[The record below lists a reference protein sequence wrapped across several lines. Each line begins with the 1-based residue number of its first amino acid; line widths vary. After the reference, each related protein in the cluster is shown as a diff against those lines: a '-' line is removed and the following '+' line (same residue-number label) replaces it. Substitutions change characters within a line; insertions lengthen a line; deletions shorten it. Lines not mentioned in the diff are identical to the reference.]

1 MSGPDLGKLRT
12 FMSGATPVR
21 LIGSNETGD
30 ENMSILEKLKELL
43 VYPLPDNLAPG
54 LQPYDMREGYVKCM
68 GPHGLHRMAYV
79 EWGERDNP
87 RVLVCVHGLT
97 RTGRDFDVI
106 ANALAHDY
114 RVVCPDVVGRGR
126 SDKLPLSD
134 DYSVTTYAPDMMV
147 LLARLN
153 VETVHWI
160 GTSMGGL
167 IGMVLAS
174 LPGSP
179 ITKLVLNDV
188 GPVVPREALERIALY
203 VGKAPHFATIEA
215 AETYFRLV
223 AAPFG
228 PLTDAQWRYL
238 TAVGTR
244 LREDGQF
251 EMAYDP
257 AIAEPFHKAFL
268 AETEINL
275 WPLYD
280 AVRCP
285 TLLLRGANSDVLLR
299 DTAVEM
305 SNRGPKAKL
314 VEIQDVG
321 HAPMLMDEAQIR
333 TVSEFLLKG

>member
-1 MSGPDLGKLRT
+1 
-12 FMSGATPVR
+12 
-21 LIGSNETGD
+21 
-30 ENMSILEKLKELL
+30 MSILEKLKELL
-43 VYPLPDNLAPG
+43 VNPLPGDVSAAFGPG
-54 LQPYDMREGYVKCM
+54 DMREDHVLCM
-68 GPHGLHRMAYV
+68 GPHGLHKMAYV
-79 EWGERDNP
+79 EWGEIDNP

-106 ANALAHDY
+106 ANALAREY

-126 SDKLPLSD
+126 SDRLRLSD

-174 LPGSP
+174 LPDSP

-188 GPVVPREALERIALY
+188 GPVVPREALERIAEY
-203 VGKAPHFATIEA
+203 VGKAPYFATLED
-215 AETYFRLV
+215 AETYFREV
-223 AAPFG
+223 AAPFD

-238 TAVGTR
+238 TVVGTR
-244 LREDGQF
+244 QREDGQF

-275 WPLYD
+275 WPVYE
-280 AVRCP
+280 AIRCP
-285 TLLLRGANSDVLLR
+285 TLLLRGENSDVLLR

-305 SNRGPKAKL
+305 SKRGPKARL
-314 VEIQDVG
+314 VEIRSVG
-321 HAPMLMDEAQIR
+321 HAPMLMNESQVQVVRD
-333 TVSEFLLKG
+333 FLLDPAGS